1 MPLSADDQRRFLGS
15 IHPYDSLSS
24 EDLTRIA
31 AQFRAM
37 PVRQEDMIYR
47 YGEPSEGLYV
57 IAEGEVE
64 ITSDTD
70 EVVSR
75 LSTRNSFGERGL
87 MRGGLTGTNARALS
101 DGLLLLLPADDF
113 RAMIAAH
120 EGARRFFTRSR
131 AREAADAARPASLT
145 ETRVDQLMARDPV
158 TCTVDTSIV
167 DAARL
172 MRSHRI
178 SALGITQG
186 DQLAGI
192 VTLHDINNRVVA
204 EGLDPSRPVRQIMT
218 ANPETLPPSAIGSDV
233 LHMMMERRFG
243 HVPVVDN
250 GKFVGIV
257 TQTNLT
263 RFQAT
268 NSASLVRD
276 VARAESPDDM
286 AAVTAH
292 IPRLLVQLVG
302 AGNRHETVTRLITD
316 IADAATRRLLALA
329 EAQLGPPPVP
339 YLWLACGS
347 QGRQEQTGVSDQDN
361 CLMLDDAVTDA
372 DMPYFAELAKF
383 VSDGLDAAGYFYCP
397 GDMMATNPRWCQPV
411 HVWRSYFRRWIE
423 TPNPEAQMLA
433 SVMFDLRPIG
443 GTTALFKD
451 LQRETLE
458 AASRNSI
465 FVAHMVSNSLKHI
478 PPLGLLR
485 GFATL
490 RSGEHKNRIDMKLNG
505 VVPVVDLGRIY
516 ALRGQLGMVNTRARI
531 EAAHGAGLVSQSGGR
546 DLMDAYDLI
555 AQTRLEHQAA
565 LIRAGGKPDNFMS
578 PNVLSEFE
586 RSHLRDA
593 FVVVRT
599 MQSAATQGRGVIG

>member
-1 MPLSADDQRRFLGS
+1 MPLSADDLRRFLGS
-15 IHPYDSLSS
+15 LHPYDSFPQD
-24 EDLTRIA
+24 DLTRIA
-31 AQFRAM
+31 GQFRIL
-37 PVRQEDMIYR
+37 PIRREDVIYR
-47 YGEPSEGLYV
+47 HGEPCEGLYV
-57 IAEGEVE
+57 ILDGEVE
-64 ITSDTD
+64 ITSDTG
-70 EVVSR
+70 EVVSH
-75 LSTRNSFGERGL
+75 LSARNSFGERGL
-87 MRGGLTGTNARALS
+87 MRGGLTGTNARALG
-101 DGLLLLLPADDF
+101 DGTLLLLPADDF
-113 RAMIAAH
+113 RAMIAAN

-145 ETRVDQLMARDPV
+145 ETRVDRLMGTDPV
-158 TCTVDTSIV
+158 TCTVNTSIV

-178 SALGITQG
+178 SALGITE
-186 DQLAGI
+186 DDRLAGI

-233 LHMMMERRFG
+233 LHMMVERRFG
-243 HVPVVDN
+243 HVPIVDQ
-250 GKFVGIV
+250 GCFVGIV

-276 VARAESPDDM
+276 VARADAPSGL

-316 IADAATRRLLALA
+316 IADAATRRLLAMA
-329 EAQLGPPPVP
+329 EDRLGPPPVP

-347 QGRQEQTGVSDQDN
+347 QGRQEQTGLSDQDN

-411 HVWRSYFRRWIE
+411 HVWRSYFRRWID

-443 GTTALFKD
+443 GTRALFED
-451 LQRETLE
+451 LQRETLD
-458 AASRNSI
+458 AAARNSI

-516 ALRGQLGMVNTRARI
+516 ALRGQLEMVNTRARL
-531 EAAHGAGLVSQSGGR
+531 EAAHGAGLISQSGGR
-546 DLMDAYDLI
+546 DLLDAYDLI
-555 AQTRLEHQAA
+555 AQTRLEHQAS